1 MSYNPFDII
10 FAHNNMQMI
19 MVQVIETI
27 SII

>member
-1 MSYNPFDII
+1 MSYSPFGII